1 MKKIRN
7 ILIICVLIMFVVP
20 LYSVAQTIN
29 LKSSNKNDMVKPG
42 DKIDIIISKEGIE
55 DTYQI
60 DGVLSYDENILE
72 LQTQQDGKKYVVL
85 DTILYKDKKYV
96 YLVEYKN
103 EMNIK
108 FCIEVL
114 ENDQIKLTEVDDM
127 NLKQRLLLLFTKN
140 LKNELDNI
148 LKNE

>member
-1 MKKIRN
+1 M
-7 ILIICVLIMFVVP
+7 LI
-20 LYSVAQTIN
+20 T
-29 LKSSNKNDMVKPG
+29 
-42 DKIDIIISKEGIE
+42 
-55 DTYQI
+55 
-60 DGVLSYDENILE
+60 LSD
-72 LQTQQDGKKYVVL
+72 DKKYVIL
-85 DTILYKDKKYV
+85 DTILYQNIKYV

-103 EMNIK
+103 ETNVK
-108 FCIEVL
+108 FCVEEL

>member
-1 MKKIRN
+1 MNLEKEM
-7 ILIICVLIMFVVP
+7 LI
-20 LYSVAQTIN
+20 T
-29 LKSSNKNDMVKPG
+29 
-42 DKIDIIISKEGIE
+42 
-55 DTYQI
+55 
-60 DGVLSYDENILE
+60 LSD
-72 LQTQQDGKKYVVL
+72 DKKYVVL

-108 FCIEVL
+108 FCIEEL